1 MRFQDP
7 DAVPVI
13 VFTTTTVGN
22 VKWVNWDYKT
32 WEEEQFDACR
42 ARKTSMSKTP
52 EWCVSKRSSI
62 KIDKVVTVKELT
74 CGKCPFKYPKPHPY
88 LKCWA
93 EKKGL
98 KCPCEA

>member
-1 MRFQDP
+1 MIHGTSEKVAEIIKQHGWKPSHKEHLLGEGIYFVEKQDIEKAMRFAHDVAMRFQDP
-7 DAVPVI
+7 GAVPVI

-52 EWCVSKRSSI
+52 
-62 KIDKVVTVKELT
+62 
-74 CGKCPFKYPKPHPY
+74 
-88 LKCWA
+88 
-93 EKKGL
+93 
-98 KCPCEA
+98 